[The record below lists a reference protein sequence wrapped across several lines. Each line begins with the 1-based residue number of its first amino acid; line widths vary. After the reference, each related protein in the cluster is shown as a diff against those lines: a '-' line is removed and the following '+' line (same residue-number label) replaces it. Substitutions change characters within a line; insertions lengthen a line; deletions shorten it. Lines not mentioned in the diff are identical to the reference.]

1 VWSDGLISCYCWLR
15 NHVPNL
21 VMRVISSLE
30 PTVPLRTGGEGW
42 AVGDLGGFQG
52 LAADL
57 A

>member
-1 VWSDGLISCYCWLR
+1 
-15 NHVPNL
+15 
-21 VMRVISSLE
+21 MRVISSLE
-30 PTVPLRTGGEGW
+30 PTVPFRTGGEGW